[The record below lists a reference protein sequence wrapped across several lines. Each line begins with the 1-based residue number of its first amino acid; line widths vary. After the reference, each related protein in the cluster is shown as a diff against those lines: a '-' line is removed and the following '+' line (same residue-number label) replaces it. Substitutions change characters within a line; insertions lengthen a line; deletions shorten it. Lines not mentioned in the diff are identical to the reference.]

1 MKNTMSKKSGVLT
14 QMAPHKAGFGWA
26 DLCTFLVSCGLDIVS
41 KGQDVTGGPRVYLK
55 AYFTT
60 VIDCAGY
67 ES

>member
-1 MKNTMSKKSGVLT
+1 MHS
-14 QMAPHKAGFGWA
+14 KAGFGWA

-60 VIDCAGY
+60 SLIVQVTRADWLAGDITA
-67 ES
+67 